1 MKEDK
6 KILIIAEI
14 GHNHMGYMRHAK
26 LLIDEAKACGAD
38 ISKFQAY
45 DTEKIKKPWES
56 RYFELKLS
64 EHTKEEFQEL
74 KEYCDKVGIEFMAS
88 AFDLEHLAWLEEMGV
103 KRHKLASR
111 SIYDTELIK
120 AMEATGKPII
130 ASLGKLDDRGIPEI
144 KNCEYL
150 FCVAE
155 YPTYMTAEQ
164 FPSKFGKNLEIPD
177 FKGTRYMSAEVCQ
190 LRTIKIP
197 MTGFSDHTIG
207 TYWCREAIKRGAT
220 IIEKHFTL
228 SKDLPG
234 HDQKGSADPTDMKDL
249 VVYARQHERGIQ
261 Y

>member
-1 MKEDK
+1 M
-6 KILIIAEI
+6 IAEI

-38 ISKFQAY
+38 IAKFQAY

-64 EHTKEEFQEL
+64 EHTKEEFKEL

-88 AFDLEHLAWLEEMGV
+88 AFDLEHFAWLEELGV

-111 SIYDTELIK
+111 SIYDTELIR

-130 ASLGKLDDRGIPEI
+130 ASLGKTDGRGIPFI
-144 KNCEYL
+144 KNAEYL
-150 FCVAE
+150 YCVSD

-164 FPSKFGKNLEIPD
+164 FPTKFKSTN
-177 FKGTRYMSAEVCQ
+177 TEV
-190 LRTIKIP
+190 IHPIIEYA
-197 MTGFSDHTIG
+197 GFSDHTIG
-207 TYWCREAIKRGAT
+207 CYWAREAVKRGAT

-228 SKDLPG
+228 SRDLPG
-234 HDQKGSADPTDMKDL
+234 HDQKGSADPTEFKDL
-249 VVYARQHERGIQ
+249 VIYARQHERGIN